1 MDLDR
6 YARQRLFGWL
16 VRGAAALVVAVM
28 VMVVAVTIYRGGRVF
43 ITDPAIAVTPPG
55 SRYMLEAE
63 GGFFHAV
70 LGSVFIVGPATVVSA
85 ILAVSTAIYLQSD
98 YSSEQFSETV
108 NMFLN
113 VLWGTP
119 PIVYGV
125 FVLTVIIAV
134 GAQTSLFF
142 GIVAIAIFQYPIM
155 TRYTDE
161 ALRAA
166 PDTVREATYG
176 LGATRFETS
185 LITVRAA
192 LPGIVAGIVMGF
204 ARGIGDAATVLFTAG
219 RSTNMPAGPFE
230 PATTL
235 PVLIFDQAMS
245 FNAEVRS
252 HAYAAAFVLIV
263 AVLGLILA
271 SKLLAGR
278 YARFAPGGRHS

>member
-1 MDLDR
+1 MDR
-6 YARQRLFGWL
+6 YAEQRLFGWL
-16 VRGAAALVVAVM
+16 ARGAAALVVSVLIL
-28 VMVVAVTIYRGGRVF
+28 VIGVTIYRGGRVF
-43 ITDPAIAVTPPG
+43 LTDPAIAFTPPG
-55 SRYMLEAE
+55 SRYMLEGE

-70 LGSVFIVGPATVVSA
+70 LGSVFIVVPATVIST
-85 ILAVSTAIYLQSD
+85 ILAVSTAVYLQSD
-98 YSSEQFSETV
+98 YSSDRFSDVV

-125 FVLTVIIAV
+125 FILTVIIAI

-142 GIVAIAIFQYPIM
+142 GIVAIAIFQYPIV

-161 ALRAA
+161 ALRSAPETVKEAA
-166 PDTVREATYG
+166 YG
-176 LGATRFETS
+176 LGSTRFETARM
-185 LITVRAA
+185 TVRAA
-192 LPGIVAGIVMGF
+192 LPGVIAGIVMGF

-219 RSTNMPAGPFE
+219 RSTRMPSGLFE
-230 PATTL
+230 PSTTL

-252 HAYAAAFVLIV
+252 HAYAASFILTV
-263 AVLGLILA
+263 AVLGLILV

-278 YARFAPGGRHS
+278 YARYAPGGRNS

>member
-1 MDLDR
+1 MDR
-6 YARQRLFGWL
+6 YAKQRLVGAL

-28 VMVVAVTIYRGGRVF
+28 VLVVAVTVYRGGRVF
-43 ITDPAIAVTPPG
+43 LTNPSVVVTPPG

-63 GGFFHAV
+63 GGFLHAV
-70 LGSVFIVGPATVVSA
+70 LGSIFIVGPATVVSA
-85 ILAVSTAIYLQSD
+85 VLAVSTATYLQSD
-98 YSSEQFSETV
+98 YSSERFSEVV

-125 FVLTVIIAV
+125 FVLTVIIAI
-134 GAQTSLFF
+134 GARTSLFF
-142 GIVAIAIFQYPIM
+142 GIVAIAVFQYPIM

-161 ALRAA
+161 ALRSA
-166 PDTVREATYG
+166 PGTVREATYG
-176 LGATRFETS
+176 LGATRFESAIMTA
-185 LITVRAA
+185 RAA
-192 LPGIVAGIVMGF
+192 LPGIVAGVIMGF

-219 RSTNMPAGPFE
+219 RSTRMPGGPFE

-252 HAYAAAFVLIV
+252 HAYAASFVLIV
-263 AVLGLILA
+263 VVLGLILL

>member
-1 MDLDR
+1 MDR
-6 YARQRLFGWL
+6 YTEQRLFGWL
-16 VRGAAALVVAVM
+16 ARGAAALVVAVM
-28 VMVVAVTIYRGGRVF
+28 ALVVTVTLFRGGRVF
-43 ITDPAIAVTPPG
+43 LTDPAIALTPPG
-55 SRYMLEAE
+55 SRYMLEGD
-63 GGFFHAV
+63 GGFLHAV
-70 LGSVFIVGPATVVSA
+70 LGSIFIVGPATIVSMVLA
-85 ILAVSTAIYLQSD
+85 ISTAVYLQSD
-98 YSSEQFSETV
+98 YSSERFSDVV

-125 FVLTVIIAV
+125 FVLTVIIAI
-134 GAQTSLFF
+134 GARTSLVF
-142 GIVAIAIFQYPIM
+142 GIIAIAIFQYPIM

-161 ALRAA
+161 ALRSA
-166 PDTVREATYG
+166 PDTVKEASYG
-176 LGATRFETS
+176 LGATRFETAVM
-185 LITVRAA
+185 TVRAA
-192 LPGIVAGIVMGF
+192 LPGIIAGIIMGF

-252 HAYAAAFVLIV
+252 HAYAASFVLIV
-263 AVLGLILA
+263 AVLGLIVL

-278 YARFAPGGRHS
+278 YARYAPGGRHS

>member
-1 MDLDR
+1 MDR
-6 YARQRLFGWL
+6 YARQRLFG
-16 VRGAAALVVAVM
+16 VFTRGATALVVGVM
-28 VMVVAVTIYRGGRVF
+28 GLVVGVTILRGGRVLLA
-43 ITDPAIAVTPPG
+43 DPAIAITPPG
-55 SRYMLEAE
+55 SRYMLEGT
-63 GGFFHAV
+63 GGFLHAV
-70 LGSVFIVGPATVVSA
+70 LGSVLIVGPATVVSMT
-85 ILAVSTAIYLQSD
+85 LAVSTALYLQSD
-98 YSSEQFSETV
+98 YSSKRFSDVT

-113 VLWGTP
+113 VLWATP

-125 FVLTVIIAV
+125 FVLTIIIAI
-134 GAQTSLFF
+134 GARTSLVF

-161 ALRAA
+161 ALRSA
-166 PDTVREATYG
+166 PDAVGEATYG
-176 LGATRFETS
+176 LGATRFESAFMT
-185 LITVRAA
+185 IRAA

-245 FNAEVRS
+245 FNAEVRA
-252 HAYAAAFVLIV
+252 HAYAASFVLIV
-263 AVLGLILA
+263 AVLGLILT

>member
-1 MDLDR
+1 MNR
-6 YARQRLFGWL
+6 YTTERIAGVA
-16 VRGAAALVVAVM
+16 VRAAAALVLAVM
-28 VMVVAVTIYRGGRVF
+28 AIVIGVTLARGGRVLLAN
-43 ITDPAIAVTPPG
+43 PAIVVTPPG
-55 SRYMLEAE
+55 SRYMLEAN
-63 GGFFHAV
+63 GGFLHAV
-70 LGSVFIVGPATVVSA
+70 LGSLFIVGPATVVSMV
-85 ILAVSTAIYLQSD
+85 LAVSTAAYLQSD
-98 YSSEQFSETV
+98 YSSERFSDVT

-125 FVLTVIIAV
+125 FVLTIVIAT
-134 GAQTSLFF
+134 GARTSLFY

-161 ALRAA
+161 ALRSA

-176 LGATRFETS
+176 LGATRFETAVM
-185 LITVRAA
+185 TARAA
-192 LPGIVAGIVMGF
+192 LPGIVAGVIMGF
-204 ARGIGDAATVLFTAG
+204 ARGVGDAATVLFTAG
-219 RSTNMPAGPFE
+219 RSTRMPGGLFE

-235 PVLIFDQAMS
+235 PVLVFDQATS

-252 HAYAAAFVLIV
+252 HAYAASFVLIV
-263 AVLGLILA
+263 VVLGLILA